1 MMESVFNGDEHNIPL
16 SGYKIKPRLMIGRKD
31 ISEYLKIEGLVQA
44 IVHEY
49 FLYDEHRTY
58 CWCSPQTYFSMNH
71 LGYDVQ
77 SGDEPEVDLTKIPK
91 SDREN
96 EDYMRDGDFNSWFWL
111 QDQISEMNYEACT
124 DGHPDHSIL
133 LWDTATGV
141 KGEVWDKVSTLEI
154 EEFEPDEIFRDVA
167 HQIQEDIIQHVNGN
181 GGFDPEIGYLFPKTY
196 TSEEVALLMAL
207 AKEIP
212 VDQIKK

>member
-1 MMESVFNGDEHNIPL
+1 MESAFNGNEHNIPL
-16 SGYKIKPRLMIGRKD
+16 AEYKIKPRLMIGRKD
-31 ISEYLKIEGLVQA
+31 ISEYLKIDGLVQA

-77 SGDEPEVDLTKIPK
+77 SGDEPEVDLTKITE

-96 EDYMRDGDFNSWFWL
+96 EEYWNDGEFNSWFWL
-111 QDQISEMNYEACT
+111 NDQLTEMNVDTCT

-133 LWDTATGV
+133 LWDTATGE
-141 KGEVWDKVSTLEI
+141 KGEAWNQTTRFDEEDEYETFRELVNVLQDDLI
-154 EEFEPDEIFRDVA
+154 ET
-167 HQIQEDIIQHVNGN
+167 IQCNGS
-181 GGFDPEIGYLFPKTY
+181 FDSKIGYLFPR
-196 TSEEVALLMAL
+196 SLSPEETTLMVML
-207 AKEIP
+207 TK
-212 VDQIKK
+212 